1 MTAYKEK
8 VVVPYTTQQMYDLVA
23 GVERYPEFLPWCIG
37 ARILK
42 RDGNILYAD
51 LVIGW
56 KVLRERFS
64 SKVVLNPLQSV
75 QFDYTNGPLKYLHG
89 DWRFSPTAQGGT
101 LVEFQVDFEFKS
113 KALSLVM
120 GGVFS
125 ELVHRMV
132 GAYEARANQL
142 YGKPK
147 TASFQPVKPLE
158 QKS

>member
-1 MTAYKEK
+1 MTAYHEK
-8 VVVPYTTQQMYDLVA
+8 VVVPYTAQQMYDLVA
-23 GVERYPEFLPWCIG
+23 GVERYPEFLPWCMG

-42 RDGNILYAD
+42 RETNILHAE
-51 LVIGW
+51 LIIGW

-64 SKVVLNPLQSV
+64 SKVVLNPPQSV

-89 DWRFSPTAQGGT
+89 DWRFRPAPHGGT

-113 KALSLVM
+113 RALSLVM
-120 GGVFS
+120 GSVFS

-132 GAYEARANQL
+132 GAYEARAHQL
-142 YGKPK
+142 YGKPR

-158 QKS
+158 QKG

>member
-1 MTAYKEK
+1 MTSYKEK
-8 VVVPYTTQQMYDLVA
+8 VSVPYTPPQMYDLVA
-23 GVERYPEFLPWCIG
+23 DVEHYPEFLPWCIG
-37 ARILK
+37 ARILR
-42 RDGNILYAD
+42 RDNNILYAD
-51 LVIGW
+51 LIIGW

-64 SKVVLNPLQSV
+64 SKVVLSPPSSV

-89 DWRFSPTAQGGT
+89 DWRFTPTPQGGC

-113 KALSLVM
+113 RALSLVM

-147 TASFQPVKPLE
+147 AASYQAVKPVE

>member
-1 MTAYKEK
+1 
-8 VVVPYTTQQMYDLVA
+8 VPYTAQQMYDLVA

-42 RDGNILYAD
+42 REGDVLYAE
-51 LVIGW
+51 LIIGW

-64 SKVVLNPLQSV
+64 SKVILNPPYSV

-89 DWRFSPTAQGGT
+89 DWRFSPAPQGGT

-142 YGKPK
+142 YGTPRA
-147 TASFQPVKPLE
+147 ASFQPVKPLE